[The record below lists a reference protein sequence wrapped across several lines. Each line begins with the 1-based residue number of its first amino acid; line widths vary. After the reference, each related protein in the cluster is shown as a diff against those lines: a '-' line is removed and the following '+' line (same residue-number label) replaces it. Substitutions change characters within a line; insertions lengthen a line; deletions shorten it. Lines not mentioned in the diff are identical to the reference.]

1 MAHLEPQGSRLSA
14 GLFLL
19 PATLLFALYVLLP
32 TVQSLALSLYD
43 WNGLD
48 PEFRFVGLQNYEAL
62 WRDPV
67 FWISLK
73 NNLLWL
79 GLFLLAPPL
88 GLALALLL
96 NTQAPGMRLIKS
108 LFFLPFVLSPIV
120 VGLAFTW
127 LYDPHFGVLNA
138 FLQAAGLNTRFAPLA
153 DETWAS
159 FFIVLAG
166 LWPQIAYCM
175 IAYLA
180 GLAQLRPSGLE
191 SAELDGVGPLTKL
204 WKVLLPELSTAT
216 QLAFLVSIVGALRS
230 FDLVAI
236 MTQGGPYD
244 RSSVLSFFM
253 FEQAITHYRMGY
265 AAAIASLLFALLLIV
280 IALFLRRLLRRDDLA
295 LG

>member
-48 PEFRFVGLQNYEAL
+48 PEFRFVGFQNYEAL

-153 DETWAS
+153 NETWAS

-253 FEQAITHYRMGY
+253 FEQAISHYRMGY

>member
-253 FEQAITHYRMGY
+253 FEQAISHYRMGY

>member
-153 DETWAS
+153 NETWAS

-216 QLAFLVSIVGALRS
+216 QLAYLVSIVGALRS

-253 FEQAITHYRMGY
+253 FEQAISHYRMGY

>member
-96 NTQAPGMRLIKS
+96 NTQAPGVRLIKS

-253 FEQAITHYRMGY
+253 FEQAISHYRMGY